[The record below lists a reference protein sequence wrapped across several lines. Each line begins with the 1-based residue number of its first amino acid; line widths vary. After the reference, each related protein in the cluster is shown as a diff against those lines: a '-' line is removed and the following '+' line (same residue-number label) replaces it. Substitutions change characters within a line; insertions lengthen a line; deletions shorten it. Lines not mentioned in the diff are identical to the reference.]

1 MPQGCG
7 CCADPAERSLLL
19 AVGFGCTELSYPE
32 VGLLLCLASPS
43 AWSLAGGKGH
53 WGTAVSLSGQRG
65 WGCCQAEP
73 IQQQCWHWLKPGAP
87 RGATPSA
94 SAMGTS
100 VCFWSKGNVTQ
111 YSLQH
116 AWQAVSQG
124 HGGEAGGGG
133 GGHST
138 MGPVCPRGGLSTELL
153 CFPSQ
158 STSPSPL
165 WAVGCGHGSAACCC
179 HVPPVGMGTGLLLG
193 EGGGGRYLLGV
204 ILLCAP
210 RSTAARQGVCGAQR
224 RGGWAAS
231 GLTHIPL
238 PSLCSQRQRG
248 FLSGEG
254 VQLGHRGSCGEHTQ
268 QPALLPQPFPQR

>member
-53 WGTAVSLSGQRG
+53 WGTAVSLSGQWG

-179 HVPPVGMGTGLLLG
+179 HVPPVGMGMGLLLG
-193 EGGGGRYLLGV
+193 EGGGGQIPAGGHPAV
-204 ILLCAP
+204 CPTQHCCTP
-210 RSTAARQGVCGAQR
+210 RGLRGSTAGGVGSFRAHSHPSSLSVFPK
-224 RGGWAAS
+224 AA
-231 GLTHIPL
+231 GIPL
-238 PSLCSQRQRG
+238 WRRSSARPSWELW
-248 FLSGEG
+248 
-254 VQLGHRGSCGEHTQ
+254 
-268 QPALLPQPFPQR
+268 

>member
-133 GGHST
+133 GAQHYGSCLSQRGAEHRA
-138 MGPVCPRGGLSTELL
+138 PVLPIPKHFAL
-153 CFPSQ
+153 P
-158 STSPSPL
+158 
-165 WAVGCGHGSAACCC
+165 AVGCGLWARLCCVLLPRPTCGNGHGAASW
-179 HVPPVGMGTGLLLG
+179 
-193 EGGGGRYLLGV
+193 GGGRGQIPAGGHPAV
-204 ILLCAP
+204 CPTQHCCTP
-210 RSTAARQGVCGAQR
+210 RGLRGSTAGGVGSFRAHSHPSSLSVFPK
-224 RGGWAAS
+224 AA
-231 GLTHIPL
+231 GIPL
-238 PSLCSQRQRG
+238 WRRSSARPSWELW
-248 FLSGEG
+248 
-254 VQLGHRGSCGEHTQ
+254 
-268 QPALLPQPFPQR
+268 